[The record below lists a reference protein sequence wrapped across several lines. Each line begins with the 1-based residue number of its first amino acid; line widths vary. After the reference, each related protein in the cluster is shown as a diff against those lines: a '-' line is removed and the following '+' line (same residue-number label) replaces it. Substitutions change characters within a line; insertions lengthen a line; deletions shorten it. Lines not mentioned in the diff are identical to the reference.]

1 MFTHTVV
8 AAPMMAVVLLG
19 LVASVTA
26 AAPKLDLSVAS
37 DGSFTIGLDGNTML
51 AGSEYAVDASTA
63 SSGECDRGRT

>member
-1 MFTHTVV
+1 
-8 AAPMMAVVLLG
+8 MMAVVLLG

-37 DGSFTIGLDGNTML
+37 DGSFTIGLDGNTWL

-63 SSGECDRGRT
+63 SSGKCDRGRT